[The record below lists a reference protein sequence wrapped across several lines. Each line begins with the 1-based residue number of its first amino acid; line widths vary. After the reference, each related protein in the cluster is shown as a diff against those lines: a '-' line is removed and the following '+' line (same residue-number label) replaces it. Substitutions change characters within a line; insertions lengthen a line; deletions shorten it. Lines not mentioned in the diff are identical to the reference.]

1 MVHPKADMKILSY
14 NIHRCSQEKIDYVLS
29 RGADIMVLP
38 ECACPEQ
45 VTLPDGYAM
54 IWQGDDATKWKGL
67 GVIWRRTVR
76 CRVADWYDDS
86 HKYMIPLIIED
97 KWLLLAAWPTM
108 SHTEKKSYPQILL
121 DCLKAY
127 SEPIKAIPT
136 MITGDFNCYIGQ
148 GGVSKQTGTFEQ
160 CIAYMRELGLHSEY
174 HERTQEE
181 FGKESCFT
189 YHHQFKEDMPF
200 FLDYTFTNIP
210 LFAYMIGGWERKVSD
225 HNAQIIVI

>member
-1 MVHPKADMKILSY
+1 
-14 NIHRCSQEKIDYVLS
+14 
-29 RGADIMVLP
+29 MVLP

-54 IWQGDDATKWKGL
+54 TCQGDDVTRGKGL
-67 GVIWRRTVR
+67 GVIWGRTVR
-76 CRVADWYDDS
+76 CRVADWYDES

-97 KWLLLAAWPTM
+97 KLLLLAAWPTM
-108 SHTEKKSYPQILL
+108 LPTEKKSYPQILL

-127 SEPIKAIPT
+127 SEHIKAMPT
-136 MITGDFNCYIGQ
+136 MITGYFNCYIGQ
-148 GGVSKQTGTFEQ
+148 GRVSKQTGTFEQ

-174 HERTQEE
+174 HERTHEE
-181 FGKESCFT
+181 FGKESCHT
-189 YHHQFKEDMPF
+189 YRHQFKEDKPF

>member
-1 MVHPKADMKILSY
+1 MKILSY

-54 IWQGDDATKWKGL
+54 TWQGDDATKWKGL
-67 GVIWRRTVR
+67 GVIWKRTVR
-76 CRVADWYDDS
+76 CRVADWYEDS

-108 SHTEKKSYPQILL
+108 LPTEKKSYPQILL

-127 SEPIKAIPT
+127 SHYIKAMPT

-160 CIAYMRELGLHSEY
+160 CIACMRELRLHSEY

>member
-1 MVHPKADMKILSY
+1 MKILSY

-54 IWQGDDATKWKGL
+54 TWQGDDATKWKGL
-67 GVIWRRTVR
+67 GVIWKRTVR
-76 CRVADWYDDS
+76 CRDADWYDDS

-108 SHTEKKSYPQILL
+108 LPTEKKSYPQILL

-127 SEPIKAIPT
+127 SHYIKAMPT

-160 CIAYMRELGLHSEY
+160 CIAYMRELRLHSEY

-210 LFAYMIGGWERKVSD
+210 LFAYMIGGWEWKVSD